1 MIPHLFSAVFIH
13 YTDPGMKTV
22 PVHKDLQD
30 LSLFFTRAGF
40 SVYLVG
46 GAVRDSFLGTT
57 ATDWDIATNAS
68 PQAVTS
74 LFHRV
79 IPTGIEHGTVT
90 IPFRGHMIECT
101 TFRTEQGY
109 SDGRHPDSV
118 AYAATIEEDLS
129 RRDFTMNAI
138 AVTLP
143 GGAVVDPFDGR
154 KDITRKIIRTVGNPA
169 ERFAEDGLRTL
180 RAVRFSTLPG
190 FTIEQATF
198 DAIRPALPV
207 TARVAVERVREELVK
222 LVSGAEPLTGLGYLE
237 SSGLLELFLPE
248 LAECRGIEQKGRHRF
263 DVLDHSFLACAA
275 APREDLIVRLSALF
289 HDVGKPRT
297 RAVDDHGNY
306 TFHRHEAVSADI
318 TKSVLE
324 RLRFPNRTVTEVC
337 HLVRMHMFH
346 YEPVW
351 TDAAVRRFMVAA
363 GVENL
368 DRLFSLRRADTAAIS
383 GHTGPL
389 PDLVELQSR
398 INGIVAKKQGLTLR
412 DLAVNGND
420 LKNEGIR
427 NGPAIGLILHELHEA
442 VLDDPALNTKDRL
455 MEIARA
461 FCREKNIAT

>member
-1 MIPHLFSAVFIH
+1 
-13 YTDPGMKTV
+13 MKTV

-222 LVSGAEPLTGLGYLE
+222 LVSGAEPLTGLDILNLPVFSN
-237 SSGLLELFLPE
+237 SSCRNLPN
-248 LAECRGIEQKGRHRF
+248 
-263 DVLDHSFLACAA
+263 AA
-275 APREDLIVRLSALF
+275 GSNKKDATASMF
-289 HDVGKPRT
+289 W
-297 RAVDDHGNY
+297 
-306 TFHRHEAVSADI
+306 I
-318 TKSVLE
+318 TVFWPVP
-324 RLRFPNRTVTEVC
+324 RLRGKT
-337 HLVRMHMFH
+337 
-346 YEPVW
+346 
-351 TDAAVRRFMVAA
+351 
-363 GVENL
+363 
-368 DRLFSLRRADTAAIS
+368 
-383 GHTGPL
+383 
-389 PDLVELQSR
+389 
-398 INGIVAKKQGLTLR
+398 
-412 DLAVNGND
+412 
-420 LKNEGIR
+420 
-427 NGPAIGLILHELHEA
+427 
-442 VLDDPALNTKDRL
+442 
-455 MEIARA
+455 
-461 FCREKNIAT
+461 